1 MYGKLS
7 FAHYCG
13 TSALSLYTYFNYLCY
28 KYKQENINSFMQ
40 QINDPVLGEL
50 TYNENEGYWTKK
62 IFLGILWE
70 DDEQLDLMVKCGENE
85 EITDA
90 QRNAYKNYISTLE
103 KTENVIPQL
112 MLSYFKDHYEDIA
125 RSRNLDDDLKFD
137 VVDEDTLLDGFDI
150 KALFIDRNGNYGWLV
165 NFIWKNN
172 PLAVILSDD
181 QIKIYEDWDVLTK
194 NYNHVCDKDLGELVF
209 ESYGW
214 KKWVKMDIGKEKGT
228 WVMFKFSSYGEPVND
243 KQREAYLDYKAHEAE
258 LYAKFGEKLLA
269 AYKDNYDDWIEEW
282 WQEVPEDC
290 TPENITAE
298 KLMEIIDFSY
308 IHFNRYGEYGW
319 CCECPWEEEH
329 GLAIFLENG
338 NVTVMSQQSDLF

>member
-1 MYGKLS
+1 MK
-7 FAHYCG
+7 
-13 TSALSLYTYFNYLCY
+13 
-28 KYKQENINSFMQ
+28 

-62 IFLGILWE
+62 IFLEIFDG
-70 DDEQLDLMVKCGENE
+70 DDYQLDLLIKCGKDE
-85 EITDA
+85 EIADS
-90 QRNAYKNYISTLE
+90 QREAYKSYLE
-103 KTENVIPQL
+103 NLKQIEELTYPAL
-112 MLSYFKDHYEDIA
+112 LSFYKDHYEDIN
-125 RSRNLDDDLKFD
+125 RQYDVDNDDELNMDSVNESILISYFDLKS
-137 VVDEDTLLDGFDI
+137 
-150 KALFIDRNGNYGWLV
+150 LFIDRKGNYGWLV
-165 NFIWKNN
+165 ELIWDNY

-181 QIKIYEDWDVLTK
+181 QIKIYEDWDVLTE

-214 KKWVKMDIGKEKGT
+214 KKWVKMDIGKKKGT
-228 WVMFKFSSYGEPVND
+228 WVMFKFRSYGEPVND

-308 IHFNRYGEYGW
+308 ILFNRYGEYGW

>member
-1 MYGKLS
+1 MK
-7 FAHYCG
+7 
-13 TSALSLYTYFNYLCY
+13 
-28 KYKQENINSFMQ
+28 

-50 TYNENEGYWTKK
+50 TYNENEGCWTRQVAIDIWGVKGYK
-62 IFLGILWE
+62 MN
-70 DDEQLDLMVKCGENE
+70 LMVKCGKDEDVLE
-85 EITDA
+85 VQKE
-90 QRNAYKNYISTLE
+90 AYKSYLSSLKKFENDLPPIFIS
-103 KTENVIPQL
+103 
-112 MLSYFKDHYEDIA
+112 YYKDHYEDIE
-125 RSRNLDDDLKFD
+125 RTWKLDDDLRID
-137 VVDEDTLLDGFDI
+137 AVDR
-150 KALFIDRNGNYGWLV
+150 KAIMRRFGLKSLFIDRNGNYGWLV

-172 PLAVILSDD
+172 PIAVILSDD
-181 QIKIYEDWDVLTK
+181 QIKIYEDWDVLTE

-228 WVMFKFSSYGEPVND
+228 WVMLKFSSYGEPVND